1 MIWFKMPQIFFCR
14 IDISATVTSQ
24 DSLGQTIPGTKTWG
38 KGYSK
43 WSDFLSKPEVFTRYD
58 SKMIGWP
65 QTFYRTPLKRTVK
78 IDQNTSV
85 WYN

>member
-43 WSDFLSKPEVFTRYD
+43 WSDFLSKPEVLLDMTPKWSDDHKLFTE
-58 SKMIGWP
+58 P
-65 QTFYRTPLKRTVK
+65 H
-78 IDQNTSV
+78 
-85 WYN
+85 